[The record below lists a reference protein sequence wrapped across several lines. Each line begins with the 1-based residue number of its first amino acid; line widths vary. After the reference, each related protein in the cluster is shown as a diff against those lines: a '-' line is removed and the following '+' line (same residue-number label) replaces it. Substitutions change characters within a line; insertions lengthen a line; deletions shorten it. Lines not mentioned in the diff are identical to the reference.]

1 MKIGDRSI
9 TVRAV
14 RGQFLRICGLTADE
28 RKRLKKRI
36 HQFMFN
42 GTELLIVKYGDHG
55 RLEVEDAGT
64 RNFPY
69 EKRVVLTVDL
79 QMKIIELMK
88 KFFAVSA

>member
-1 MKIGDRSI
+1 MKIGERSI

-14 RGQFLRICGLTADE
+14 RGQFLRICGLTAEE
-28 RKRLKKRI
+28 RKSLKKRI

-69 EKRVVLTVDL
+69 EKRVVHTVDL

>member
-1 MKIGDRSI
+1 
-9 TVRAV
+9 
-14 RGQFLRICGLTADE
+14 
-28 RKRLKKRI
+28 
-36 HQFMFN
+36 MFN

-69 EKRVVLTVDL
+69 EKRVVHTVDL